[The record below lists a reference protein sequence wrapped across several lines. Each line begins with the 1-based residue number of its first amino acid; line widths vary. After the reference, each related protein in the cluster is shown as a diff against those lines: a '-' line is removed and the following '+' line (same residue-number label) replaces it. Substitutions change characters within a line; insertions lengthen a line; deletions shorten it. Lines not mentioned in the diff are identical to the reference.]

1 LPRSLQ
7 GCLNINYGVMDVLK
21 DLTWKVGGAQGE
33 GIDST
38 GEIFS
43 STLNRMG
50 YYVFAYRH
58 FMSLIKGGHTNYKVR
73 VSDQPVHYHGDSLDV
88 FIVFDQR
95 SIDEN
100 LHELGD
106 GSIII
111 YDPKDLDAKV
121 PEGFNIKLCPV
132 PMSEIA
138 KDVGNVIMKN
148 MVACGASAAI
158 VGLPLDGF
166 DSVVQDRFGKKGE
179 NIIKSNK
186 EALQRGFD
194 YCMEHYGQL
203 KKLPPRPGTQGHYF
217 ISGNEAIG
225 VGTLMAGCRL
235 LAQYPITPAT
245 EVMYWLI
252 ANMPKYGGKI
262 IQAEDEIAACIMAIG
277 ANYAGARAMTATSG
291 PGFSLMMEAL
301 GFAGISE
308 TPLVIVDVQR
318 GGPSTGLPTKV
329 EQSDLNEMLYGSHG
343 ESPRIVLIPSTI
355 KECYEFMARAFNLA
369 EQYQCPV
376 IVGSDLFLGMSKQSI
391 ATDKIDVNLIPIDRG
406 ARISDEELAE
416 LEKGAYKR
424 FKITDSGI
432 SPRAIPGQKNGI
444 FVSTSNEHDENRYEI
459 EDPETRNAMMKKRDR
474 KLSTFDSSDWGV
486 EFNGSGKEE
495 IILVGF
501 GSTYAQLSEA
511 RQALQ
516 AAGVEVGHLH
526 LKALMPFPDDQVKA
540 LLQSA
545 HRILVIENNF
555 TGQAAQLVR
564 QRVGM
569 HDRIHQLNKFD
580 GNPLTVKEIV
590 NETKKL
596 QGVTV

>member
-1 LPRSLQ
+1 MRVLQ
-7 GCLNINYGVMDVLK
+7 

-38 GEIFS
+38 GEIFAT
-43 STLNRMG
+43 TLNRMG
-50 YYVFAYRH
+50 YYVFSYRH

-73 VSDQPVHYHGDSLDV
+73 VSDQPVRYHGDSLDV

-100 LHELGD
+100 LHELTD
-106 GSIII
+106 DSIVI
-111 YDPKDLDAKV
+111 YDPKDFDAKV
-121 PEGFNIKLCPV
+121 PEGLNLKLCPI

-138 KDVGNVIMKN
+138 KDVGNVIVKN

-158 VGLPLDGF
+158 VGLSLSGF

-186 EALQRGFD
+186 EALQRGYD

-203 KKLPPRPGTQGHYF
+203 KKLPLRSGTEGHYF
-217 ISGNEAIG
+217 MSGNEATG
-225 VGTLMAGCRL
+225 VGALMGGCRF

-245 EVMYWLI
+245 EVMYWLLE
-252 ANMPKYGGKI
+252 NMPKYGGKI

-343 ESPRIVLIPSTI
+343 EIPRIVLIPSTI
-355 KECYEFMARAFNLA
+355 EECREFMERAFNLA
-369 EQYQCPV
+369 AHYQCPV
-376 IVGSDLFLGMSKQSI
+376 IVGSDLYLGMSKQSI
-391 ATDKIDVNLIPIDRG
+391 SVDQFDVNHIDIDRG
-406 ARISDEELAE
+406 AMISDGELAE

-424 FKITDSGI
+424 FEITASGI
-432 SPRAIPGQKNGI
+432 SPRAIPGQKNGV
-444 FVSTSNEHDENRYEI
+444 FVATSNEHDENRYEI
-459 EDPETRNAMMKKRDR
+459 EDPEMRNAMMKKRDR
-474 KLSTFDSSDWGV
+474 KLATFDASDWGI

-495 IILVGF
+495 IVLVGF

-511 RQALQ
+511 RQVLQ
-516 AAGVEVGHLH
+516 ANGIEVSHLH
-526 LKALMPFPDDQVKA
+526 LKALMPFPDNQVKK
-540 LLQSA
+540 LLQGA
-545 HRILVIENNF
+545 HHILIIENNL
-555 TGQAAQLVR
+555 TGQVAQLVR
-564 QRVGM
+564 QRVGF

-590 NETKKL
+590 NEAKKL
-596 QGVTV
+596 QGVTI